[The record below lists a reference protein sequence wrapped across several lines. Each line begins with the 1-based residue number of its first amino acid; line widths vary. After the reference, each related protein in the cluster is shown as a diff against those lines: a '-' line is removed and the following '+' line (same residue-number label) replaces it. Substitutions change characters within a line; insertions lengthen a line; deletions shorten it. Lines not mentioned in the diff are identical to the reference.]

1 LRDAGSLVAAPFK
14 TSYAATPPSA
24 ALIARGHPLLHL
36 YGYIGLLPRVQ
47 WSEFDGQAYPSG
59 LIVDGVGMKRDGM
72 GCPAFYDPMG

>member
-1 LRDAGSLVAAPFK
+1 
-14 TSYAATPPSA
+14 
-24 ALIARGHPLLHL
+24 LHL